1 MFFQIVCDWPVSA
14 EEEGTQILKEALADS
29 DDGVGENSGGKS
41 EWDDLVYQHK
51 LCEKKVADNE
61 LKIDHLDKQIKEVRQ
76 MLVKENEWSVGFV
89 RGANPTSHGASCAGP
104 SSCSL
109 DISKIYKTFFAFK
122 FDMKR

>member
-1 MFFQIVCDWPVSA
+1 
-14 EEEGTQILKEALADS
+14 LKEALADF
-29 DDGVGENSGGKS
+29 DEGVGEGSGGKS
-41 EWDDLVYQHK
+41 EWDDLLYQHK
-51 LCEKKVADNE
+51 LSEKKVADNK

-89 RGANPTSHGASCAGP
+89 RGANLTSHGATCASP
-104 SSCSL
+104 TSCSL